1 MATSI
6 LFVVV
11 FVVLGLALLGA
22 LIYLFAVLLARTS
35 NPAPLP
41 PDLRRAD
48 QGEPPLQDPGSMAG

>member
-22 LIYLFAVLLARTS
+22 LIYLFASMLRRSS

-41 PDLRRAD
+41 PDMLRAD
-48 QGEPPLQDPGSMAG
+48 QAEPPLQDPGSSMG